1 MFVPNNSGYLSYR
14 SGSNKFGEPTYDAP
28 VKVPCAVIQ
37 IKDDIK
43 KTAIRTDSSA
53 SRANADELVAVANIL
68 FPTSVRIA
76 NGDKFQI
83 AGFDLRVIM
92 VEPRFST
99 AGVLDHNE
107 CAFEAW
113 AD

>member
-1 MFVPNNSGYLSYR
+1 MFIPNNFGLLSHK
-14 SGSNKFGEPTYDAP
+14 SGSNKFGEPIYAAP
-28 VKVPCAVIQ
+28 ARTPCAVIE

-43 KTAIRTDSSA
+43 KTAIRTDASA
-53 SRANADELVAVANIL
+53 SRANADELVAVATML
-68 FPTSVRIA
+68 FPPKTPIV

-92 VEPRFST
+92 VEPRYTT
-99 AGVLDHNE
+99 AGVLDHLE
-107 CAFEAW
+107 CSFEAW